1 MHKHIAPVLLATF
14 SSAVWANVSNADIAV
29 APRESGVAAEA
40 LAAAAPND
48 SRLSLALNIP
58 FSKLASTVNQFVFT
72 FHEKSEPN
80 AFPQYDVT
88 IQVDRVKVSAS
99 PSTPSR
105 GFLVEAPVRLS
116 GSAPLISL
124 PATAT
129 VTADLA
135 IGIGFDDKNW
145 CPLVEVK
152 SLDIEL
158 AGGGLFSS
166 IIKQR
171 VRTALEQ
178 MLSCESVRSAIGQ
191 SWHTFDLPVQMGGST
206 LFSRFSPGTIS
217 LTEVEIIND
226 RLRFK
231 VEVAGQT
238 SISSKQPGPVTK
250 QLPAPKQLNGAQFG
264 STDVE
269 AGVAGNLGLASP

>member
-1 MHKHIAPVLLATF
+1 MHKGNVLALLATL
-14 SSAVWANVSNADIAV
+14 SSAVWADISNADITV
-29 APRESGVAAEA
+29 APRESAVTEEA
-40 LAAAAPND
+40 QGAAAAND
-48 SRLSLALNIP
+48 SRLSLAVNIP
-58 FSKLASTVNQFVFT
+58 LPKLASIVNQFGFT
-72 FHEKSEPN
+72 FHEKSDPN
-80 AFPQYDVT
+80 AFPQFDLT

-105 GFLVEAPVRLS
+105 GIHVEAPIRLS

-124 PATAT
+124 PITAN

-178 MLSCESVRSAIGQ
+178 MLTCESVRSAIGQ
-191 SWHTFDLPVQMGGST
+191 SWHTFDLPVQIGASM
-206 LFSRFSPGTIS
+206 LFSRFNPGTIS
-217 LTEVEIIND
+217 LTDVAIIND

-231 VEVAGQT
+231 VEVTGQV
-238 SISSKQPGPVTK
+238 SISSKQPGFVQK
-250 QLPAPKQLNGAQFG
+250 QLPAPKQLNDAQFG
-264 STDVE
+264 SADVE
-269 AGVAGNLGLASP
+269 AGVSGNLGLASP